1 MTYCLG
7 IRTKDGLI
15 AVADGRVTSGS
26 QMATAR
32 KLTFAG
38 GDPHRFCIMTSG
50 LRSVRDK
57 TIAYLRQ
64 DHDLHSPDSFPSLL
78 DAVNAF
84 TSCLRRVAKEDGE
97 ALLAGDLT
105 FNLHAIIGGQLREDP
120 EPSMFLIY
128 PEGNWIQIDR
138 RTPYLTIG
146 STSYGKPILDRAL
159 SFNTEMRHAL
169 KLAYLAFDSTRFS
182 STDVGYPL
190 DMATFAT
197 ETRTWRES
205 QFQQDDL
212 IDQRRWWNEH
222 IKELAESMPDGPW
235 VDRLIQSATDKV
247 SPIRDPR
254 R

>member
-1 MTYCLG
+1 
-7 IRTKDGLI
+7 
-15 AVADGRVTSGS
+15 
-26 QMATAR
+26 MATAR

-38 GDPHRFCIMTSG
+38 GEPFRFCIMTSG

-64 DHDLHSPDSFPSLL
+64 DHDLNSPDCFASLL
-78 DAVNAF
+78 EAVNAF
-84 TSCLRRVAKEDGE
+84 TVSLRRVAQEDGD
-97 ALLAGDLT
+97 ALHAGDLT

-128 PEGNWIQIDR
+128 PEGNWIQVDR

-159 SFNTEMRHAL
+159 SFETEIRHAL

-190 DMATFAT
+190 DMATFSS
-197 ETRTWRES
+197 ETRTWRET

-222 IKELAESMPDGPW
+222 IKQLAESMPDGPW
-235 VDRLIQSATDKV
+235 VDKLVQSQSDKI
-247 SPIRDPR
+247 SPIREPR

>member
-7 IRTKDGLI
+7 VRINDGLI
-15 AVADGRVTSGS
+15 AVSDGRVTSGS

-32 KLTFAG
+32 KLTILGAEPF
-38 GDPHRFCIMTSG
+38 RFCVMTSG

-64 DHDLHSPDSFPSLL
+64 DHDLQSPDCFSSLL
-78 DAVNAF
+78 EAVNAF
-84 TSCLRRVAKEDGE
+84 TVCLRRVASEDRD
-97 ALLAGDLT
+97 ALEQGKLR
-105 FNLHAIIGGQLREDP
+105 FNLHAIIGGQLRDDR
-120 EPSMFLIY
+120 EPSMFLVY
-128 PEGNWIQIDR
+128 PEGNWIQVDR

-146 STSYGKPILDRAL
+146 ATAYGKPILDRAL
-159 SFNTEMRHAL
+159 RFESGMPYAL

-190 DMATFAT
+190 DMVTYSNVD
-197 ETRTWRES
+197 RIWREV

-222 IKELAESMPDGPW
+222 IKALAESMPDGPW
-235 VDRLIQSATDKV
+235 VDDLMAADAGKV
-247 SPIRDPR
+247 SSIHDKQR
-254 R
+254 